1 VGFYDHCG
9 ENKFVGDVEQPPA
22 TAETSPGRVS
32 SESGR
37 STTRCSVA
45 SLSARCIPLALA
57 LDLYAQECASCLCV
71 PHTRPVSGATCWHI
85 REVVLASIHCSDPT
99 LRRPKDIT
107 DGRKLYATKAGGIR
121 SKYTW
126 QSSWAVS
133 QPVRKFR
140 ASYESVVLQGNVTG
154 PFPEPD

>member
-22 TAETSPGRVS
+22 TAETSPGRDSNGVRA
-32 SESGR
+32 R
-37 STTRCSVA
+37 SLAEASHAAVLPA
-45 SLSARCIPLALA
+45 SLHAAFHWHSLWICTLRNA
-57 LDLYAQECASCLCV
+57 
-71 PHTRPVSGATCWHI
+71 RPVSASHTRATCWHI
-85 REVVLASIHCSDPT
+85 REVVLASIHCSGPT

-107 DGRKLYATKAGGIR
+107 DGKKLYATKAGGIM

-140 ASYESVVLQGNVTG
+140 ASYESVVLQGNVTR